1 MRGDE
6 EMGDRYDALIDRALR
21 SYAEPGE
28 VPEAQVVLARVLS
41 RARESESQ
49 RRVLWV
55 WGAAVAAGLAVMV
68 LVGMVWGMRSP
79 QRPEIAWKPKA
90 PGVTLSATTQSP
102 YPGMKANN
110 GEENMPRRLKPEI
123 FGQHNGTAEAV
134 PLQNGRTAERESW
147 AEAENHLPRMEVF
160 PMPRPLSAE
169 EQALV
174 AFAND
179 VPAKVQ
185 QQVIE
190 AQKHVGDPIAIAELK
205 IAPLDDGEKQGS
217 NQQEKD
223 RER

>member
-68 LVGMVWGMRSP
+68 LVGMVWVTRSP
-79 QRPEIAWKPKA
+79 QRPEIAWKPKV

-174 AFAND
+174 AFTRD

-190 AQKHVGDPIAIAELK
+190 AQKHVGDPIVIAELK

>member
-6 EMGDRYDALIDRALR
+6 RVGDRYDALIDRALR

-28 VPEAQVVLARVLS
+28 VPEARVVLARVLE
-41 RARESESQ
+41 RARAVGVAQ
-49 RRVLWV
+49 A
-55 WGAAVAAGLAVMV
+55 GGGCGAAAVAGGFAVMV
-68 LVGMVWGMRSP
+68 LVGWIWGMRSS

-123 FGQHNGTAEAV
+123 FGQHTGTAEAV
-134 PLQNGRTAERESW
+134 PFQNGRTAERESR

-205 IAPLDDGEKQGS
+205 IAPLDDGEKQDS
-217 NQQEKD
+217 NQREKD